1 MAVVEVSIVPVGTQS
16 PSLSEYVAG
25 CITILES
32 AEGVTYQLNPMG
44 TVIEGDLNRVLEII
58 QKMHEHPFTRGVER
72 VVTTVRIDDRRD
84 KSLTMAGKVAAV
96 KARLRQGQ

>member
-1 MAVVEVSIVPVGTQS
+1 MAVAEVSVMPVGTRS

-25 CITILES
+25 CITLLES

-58 QKMHEHPFTRGVER
+58 RKMHEHPFTRGVER

-84 KSLTMAGKVAAV
+84 KPLTMAGKVAAV
-96 KARLRQGQ
+96 EARLGQGQ